1 MRSMRR
7 NGALGVV
14 HIPKTGGT
22 AIRSALHDA
31 IGVGAGSAYFDAT
44 MVAGVDVQRLPE
56 PTKSRFAAKGQLRS
70 ICRSNEVVMGH
81 FSAPALLSAGCRGFA
96 VQLREPRARL
106 LSLYRYWQSQ
116 SEAALASWG
125 PWGQQTV
132 ASARL
137 PFDQFL
143 QMTTVWAA
151 IDNAMARQLVVGAV
165 PQSPGE
171 AHRLTTRAL
180 QGKEWKR
187 IVDGLAIAEWASDSQ
202 RFADRICMTLDVE
215 PVAVKTEN
223 ITVAVGEAQVIDRDC
238 RDRLSELTRLDQIVL
253 DRLMHTGALRPRT
266 ASDLESE
273 FTLAAG
279 RLGFEV
285 AGSKPQ
291 CLTPE

>member
-1 MRSMRR
+1 MRSVRR

-22 AIRSALHDA
+22 AIRSALHEA
-31 IGVGAGSAYFDAT
+31 IGVGAGSTYFDAT

-56 PTKSRFAAKGQLRS
+56 PTKLLFAAKGQLRS
-70 ICRSNEVVMGH
+70 ICRSNDIVMGH
-81 FSAPALLSAGCRGFA
+81 FSAPALLSAGCGGLA

-116 SEAALASWG
+116 SEAELAAWG

-132 ASARL
+132 ASSRF

-151 IDNAMARQLVVGAV
+151 IDNTMARQLLVGVV
-165 PQSPGE
+165 PQSSEE

-180 QGKEWKR
+180 NGKEWKR
-187 IVDGLAIAEWASDSQ
+187 IVDRLAIAEWSSDSQ
-202 RFADRICMTLDVE
+202 RFADRICNTMRVE

-223 ITVAVGEAQVIDRDC
+223 ITVTAGEAQVIDRNC

-253 DRLMHTGALRPRT
+253 DRLMQAGALRPRT
-266 ASDLESE
+266 TSDLERE
-273 FTLAAG
+273 FTLAAA